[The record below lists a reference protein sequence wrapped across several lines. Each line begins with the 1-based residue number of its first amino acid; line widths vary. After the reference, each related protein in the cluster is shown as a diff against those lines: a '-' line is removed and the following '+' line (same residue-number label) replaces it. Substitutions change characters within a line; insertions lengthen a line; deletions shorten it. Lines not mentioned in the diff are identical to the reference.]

1 MASHVIIRTSST
13 LLRAFGA
20 EYLMKSRKK
29 RPLILI
35 LLLLGAA
42 ALAIF
47 AAVELDADE
56 VRACLDALRPGWAV
70 MIVVCMLLYY
80 LCDAM
85 KYQIVTRVF
94 GCAQPFGDSLLT
106 TMLGFFYSAVTPLA
120 SGGQP
125 FQVVHM
131 HQRGVSTST
140 ATSVICMVY
149 ALWKAALVTLG
160 ILGIFLCGKPLMALS
175 AAWLPVLLL
184 GLLIHLALLVLVILS
199 AAFPQVMTRFGASCI
214 MHVFGWRL
222 LASHHPDAARWIE
235 KWADFVQEYHD
246 AFACG
251 FRRPRAMLA
260 AFALALA
267 QCVAYMSV
275 AYCTLRGFGLS
286 GAPYY
291 AVMLTQVLL
300 HVGASFF
307 PMPGASGASEGG
319 FLLVYT
325 QLFGPYLT
333 MGMLIWRLATYY
345 LTILLGY
352 VAVIV
357 ERFSLKTG
365 AEK

>member
-1 MASHVIIRTSST
+1 
-13 LLRAFGA
+13 
-20 EYLMKSRKK
+20 MKSRKK
-29 RPLILI
+29 RPLIVI

-47 AAVELDADE
+47 AAIELDPGE
-56 VRACLDALRPGWAV
+56 VRACLDAMRSGWAV
-70 MIVVCMLLYY
+70 MIVACMLLYY
-80 LCDAM
+80 LCDAL
-85 KYQIVTRVF
+85 KYQLVTRVF

-131 HQRGVSTST
+131 RHRGVRTST

-149 ALWKAALVTLG
+149 VLWKAALVTLG
-160 ILGIFLCGKPLMALS
+160 ILGFALCSGTLLELS
-175 AAWLPVLLL
+175 TAWLPVLLL
-184 GLLIHLALLVLVILS
+184 GLLIQLALLILVVLS
-199 AAFPQVMTRFGASCI
+199 AAFPQAMTRFGATCI
-214 MHVFGWRL
+214 AHVFGWRL
-222 LASHHPDAARWIE
+222 LNAHHADGAHWTE
-235 KWADFVQEYHD
+235 KWADFVQEHHE

-251 FRRPRAMLA
+251 LHRPRAMLA
-260 AFALALA
+260 AFTLALA

-275 AYCTLRGFGLS
+275 AYCTYRGFGLS

-291 AVMLTQVLL
+291 SVMLTQVLL

-319 FLLVYT
+319 FILVYT
-325 QLFGPYLT
+325 QLFGSYLT

-352 VAVIV
+352 IAVIT
-357 ERFSLKTG
+357 ERFTLKNSVKKQDASTY
-365 AEK
+365 

>member
-1 MASHVIIRTSST
+1 
-13 LLRAFGA
+13 
-20 EYLMKSRKK
+20 MKSRKK
-29 RPLILI
+29 RPIILI

-42 ALAIF
+42 ALVIF
-47 AAVELDADE
+47 AVIELDAE
-56 VRACLDALRPGWAV
+56 QVRACLDALRPGWAA

-80 LCDAM
+80 LCDAL
-85 KYQIVTRVF
+85 KYRLVTRIF

-131 HQRGVSTST
+131 HHRGVSTST

-149 ALWKAALVTLG
+149 ARWKAALVTLG
-160 ILGIFLCGKPLMALS
+160 ILGFVLCSGILLELS
-175 AAWLPVLLL
+175 TAWLPVLLL
-184 GLLIHLALLVLVILS
+184 GLLIHLALLVLVVLS
-199 AAFPQVMTRFGASCI
+199 AAFPQVMTRFGATCI
-214 MHVFGWRL
+214 THVFGWRL
-222 LASHHPDAARWIE
+222 LTSHHVDAAHWVE

-267 QCVAYMSV
+267 QCAAYMSV
-275 AYCTLRGFGLS
+275 AYCTYRGFGLS

-291 AVMLTQVLL
+291 TVMLTQVLL

-319 FLLVYT
+319 FILVYT
-325 QLFGPYLT
+325 QLFGSYLT

-352 VAVIV
+352 IAVIA

-365 AEK
+365 AAD